1 MSAAASDRVGP
12 VTFAWTFG
20 DGTTA
25 TGNAVSHAFGAA
37 GTFDVGVIA
46 IDAAG
51 NWPRHAQRDRRPAAV
66 APPSP
71 PPPPQIARVAAS
83 VDLRWRVRG
92 KQIKLE
98 RMRLTR
104 MPASAE
110 AELRCKGKRCPIRRT
125 RIFTPSRRGV
135 INVVKP
141 LDIDQRRFRAG
152 QRLDLRISAPGHVG
166 QVLRFNLKRGRQPK
180 ALPRCMP
187 IDSTA
192 IRRSC

>member
-12 VTFAWTFG
+12 VTLHWTFG
-20 DGTTA
+20 DGATA
-25 TGNAVSHAFGAA
+25 TGNAVSHAFSTA
-37 GTFDVGVIA
+37 GTYEVGVMA
-46 IDAAG
+46 VDAAG
-51 NWPRHAQRDRRPAAV
+51 NSSRGVRSVTV
-66 APPSP
+66 APATASKPPAP
-71 PPPPQIARVAAS
+71 PPVARVAAS

-104 MPASAE
+104 MPAGAE

-125 RIFTPSRRGV
+125 RIFTPSKRGA

-180 ALPRCMP
+180 ALVRCMP
-187 IDSTA
+187 IGSAT